1 MEFYSF
7 HVPAFHIYFSG
18 ILRYKEKIEKALDL
32 NDQEPK
38 DEKMLY
44 KY

>member
-18 ILRYKEKIEKALDL
+18 ILRFKEIEKALDL
-32 NDQEPK
+32 NDQEP
-38 DEKMLY
+38 
-44 KY
+44 